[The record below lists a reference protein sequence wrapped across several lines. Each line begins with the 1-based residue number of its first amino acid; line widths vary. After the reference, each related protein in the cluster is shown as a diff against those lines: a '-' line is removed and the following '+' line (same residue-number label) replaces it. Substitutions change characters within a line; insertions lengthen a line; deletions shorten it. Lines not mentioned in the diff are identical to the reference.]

1 MEPERLDRAR
11 TVESIA
17 AVPAPG
23 RPPWAGAVLVRY
35 SPRAVGLAAG
45 AAVGLPGAPAGGH
58 GELVF
63 PTVDS
68 GGRSVGAGRGNRP
81 YVAGVAIAPARGR
94 PAWTG
99 LQRRLLCAG
108 RTQLVE
114 RGADPATEKQPR
126 HGSSYRGHDPV
137 LAASGCGPG
146 HPPPGDVAEPARRPS
161 ASPHDRRTCN
171 RPETGT
177 RLSLSPSWSPPSS
190 NGLIETSRRGGE
202 SRSLALVPA
211 APKAPASFSRRRARF
226 WRRQCARS
234 VTFCLWTAA
243 RIDAR
248 VCRGSG
254 FNLRDVFPTG
264 CVEGRAERAARSP
277 GRGLRR
283 GAELDRPRPQ
293 PVVDGVERFD
303 QLVVPWILRIE

>member
-17 AVPAPG
+17 AVPVPG
-23 RPPWAGAVLVRY
+23 RPPWAGVVLVRHP
-35 SPRAVGLAAG
+35 PRAAGMAAG

-81 YVAGVAIAPARGR
+81 CVAGIAIAPARGHH
-94 PAWTG
+94 AWTG

-108 RTQLVE
+108 HTQLVE
-114 RGADPATEKQPR
+114 RGADPATGKQPR
-126 HGSSYRGHDPV
+126 HGSSYRGCDPV

-146 HPPPGDVAEPARRPS
+146 HLPDDVAEPARRPS

-202 SRSLALVPA
+202 SRS
-211 APKAPASFSRRRARF
+211 
-226 WRRQCARS
+226 
-234 VTFCLWTAA
+234 
-243 RIDAR
+243 
-248 VCRGSG
+248 
-254 FNLRDVFPTG
+254 
-264 CVEGRAERAARSP
+264 SP
-277 GRGLRR
+277 SPPPP
-283 GAELDRPRPQ
+283 ERPRPHSLRRAPGSRGGCA
-293 PVVDGVERFD
+293 PVV
-303 QLVVPWILRIE
+303 

>member
-1 MEPERLDRAR
+1 M
-11 TVESIA
+11 
-17 AVPAPG
+17 
-23 RPPWAGAVLVRY
+23 
-35 SPRAVGLAAG
+35 
-45 AAVGLPGAPAGGH
+45 GLPGAPAGGH

-81 YVAGVAIAPARGR
+81 CVAGVAIAPAQGHH
-94 PAWTG
+94 AWTG

-114 RGADPATEKQPR
+114 RGADPAT
-126 HGSSYRGHDPV
+126 V
-137 LAASGCGPG
+137 AAIPCLPLPAVDLGT
-146 HPPPGDVAEPARRPS
+146 PPLGDVAEPARRPS

-211 APKAPASFSRRRARF
+211 ARKAPASFSPWRAGI
-226 WRRQCARS
+226 S
-234 VTFCLWTAA
+234 
-243 RIDAR
+243 
-248 VCRGSG
+248 
-254 FNLRDVFPTG
+254 
-264 CVEGRAERAARSP
+264 
-277 GRGLRR
+277 RGLRACCVISTLVGR
-283 GAELDRPRPQ
+283 SQDRRWGLPRL
-293 PVVDGVERFD
+293 RF
-303 QLVVPWILRIE
+303 